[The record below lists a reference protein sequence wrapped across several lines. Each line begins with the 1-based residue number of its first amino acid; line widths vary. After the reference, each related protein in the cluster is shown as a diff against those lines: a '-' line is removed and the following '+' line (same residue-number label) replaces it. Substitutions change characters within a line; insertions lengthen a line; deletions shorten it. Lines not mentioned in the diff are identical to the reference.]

1 MEVEDTDIEDDRNME
16 KAEGLGASLVL
27 ISLPA
32 GASME
37 LIKKSTGRGASLE
50 LISLPAGASLESSK
64 NWVQTEHLMKYK
76 FPYQVGAMKI
86 QSWASGSVPD
96 IVAPFLTGAN
106 LHAGNKKDGG
116 IRPIAVGNISLF
128 FF

>member
-64 NWVQTEHLMKYK
+64 NWVQST
-76 FPYQVGAMKI
+76 
-86 QSWASGSVPD
+86 
-96 IVAPFLTGAN
+96 
-106 LHAGNKKDGG
+106 
-116 IRPIAVGNISLF
+116 
-128 FF
+128 